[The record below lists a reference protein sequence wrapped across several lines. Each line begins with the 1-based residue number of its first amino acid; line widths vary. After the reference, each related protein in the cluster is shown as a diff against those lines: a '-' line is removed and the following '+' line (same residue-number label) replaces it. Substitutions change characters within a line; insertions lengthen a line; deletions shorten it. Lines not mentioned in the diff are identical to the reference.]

1 MDKIVVKAVPNPMKQ
16 MSKAIL
22 RHTLINNIFDIFV
35 DFLIFMHF
43 HQRGCLTCRLKT
55 SNICAVRNDE

>member
-35 DFLIFMHF
+35 DLLIFISLYIF
-43 HQRGCLTCRLKT
+43 IKGD
-55 SNICAVRNDE
+55 V